1 MRWKLT
7 TVIFTFVYLTHGQK
21 IVSKGKMITVKE
33 GEQLELP
40 CLVQDLGSESII
52 WRRNENLLFIDEENL
67 AEDER
72 MLVIK
77 DGSNSTLTI
86 LDVEPMDMSNY
97 ICAISEPQQEI
108 VYKIIVHSPPTVV
121 ISPDEPEY
129 LLSVGDEQVVV
140 RCLAKGNPTPTI
152 MWTKKD
158 GQMPADISIRGP
170 HLVISKAK
178 KTHSGEYECTASN
191 AAGSDSTSLKIQVNE
206 REDVANHEAPWVKTE
221 YSFVP
226 VKKNADVNI
235 SCSYDGT
242 PSPQTEWFF
251 NGYKI
256 NFSEERFRNTAQYAQ
271 RRINHTVTTLTVV
284 KINEDS
290 FGDYMCRASNNLGT
304 AFAVIHILIVILGRP
319 GPPSLELDGF
329 DLIWSVRS
337 YEPVIEYRICY
348 RHEKA
353 DDWSKFESIRATK
366 GDNNGDDMWQ
376 HSVSLLPYL
385 EAGVRYEIT
394 VKARNAL
401 GWGSFAR
408 NNLLLEIPA
417 DAQGST
423 CTNFLSIFCIKTIYS
438 LIVA

>member
-1 MRWKLT
+1 MRWLLT
-7 TVIFTFVYLTHGQK
+7 TIALIHLAQSQK
-21 IVSKGKMITVKE
+21 IVTKGRTITVNE

-40 CLVQDLGSESII
+40 CYVQDLGSESII
-52 WRRNENLLFIDEENL
+52 WRRKESPLFIDEENL

-72 MLVIK
+72 MQVIK

-86 LDVEPMDMSNY
+86 LDVEPMDMSDY
-97 ICAISEPQQEI
+97 VCAVSEPEQEI

-152 MWTKKD
+152 KWSRKD
-158 GQMPADISIRGP
+158 GKMPSDISIRGQ

-178 KTHSGEYECTASN
+178 KSHSGEYECTANN
-191 AAGSDSTSLKIQVNE
+191 AAGSDSGTLKIQVNE
-206 REDVANHEAPWVKTE
+206 REDAANHEAPWVKTE
-221 YSFVP
+221 HSFVP

-235 SCSYDGT
+235 SCAYDGT
-242 PSPQTEWFF
+242 PSPQAEWFF

-271 RRINHTVTTLTVV
+271 RRINHTNAILTVV
-284 KINEDS
+284 GINEDS
-290 FGDYMCRASNNLGT
+290 FGDYMCRISNNLGT
-304 AFAVIHILIVILGRP
+304 AFAVIHVSGRP
-319 GPPSLELDGF
+319 GPPTVLLDGS
-329 DLIWSVRS
+329 DLSWTVRA
-337 YEPVIEYRICY
+337 YEPVIEYRIYY

-353 DDWSKFESIRATK
+353 DDWNKYESIRASKT
-366 GDNNGDDMWQ
+366 DNSGDDMWQ

-385 EAGVRYEIT
+385 QAGVPYEVT

-408 NNLLLEIPA
+408 ENVLVQLPTEDREMTSSTTVASSLFVLLMTLV
-417 DAQGST
+417 
-423 CTNFLSIFCIKTIYS
+423 LRH
-438 LIVA
+438 